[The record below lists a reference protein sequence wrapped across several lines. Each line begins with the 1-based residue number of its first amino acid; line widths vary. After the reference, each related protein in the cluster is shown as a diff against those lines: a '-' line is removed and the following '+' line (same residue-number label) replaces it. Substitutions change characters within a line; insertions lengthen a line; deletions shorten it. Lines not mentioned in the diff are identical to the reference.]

1 MDASQHPL
9 LHVMTAHKPPSSTD
23 TARTLRVLRQH
34 INTRWEFLRIW
45 EFQSGHQAPQGSKPR
60 RVATHLERSN
70 RHFQVQPRR
79 PLLTF
84 CSPDARRSMPMHNR
98 NDERQQKFD
107 HLPAGLPAQ
116 YRRPERT
123 KRQSSPTCTEPRR
136 RNCSITFSAASKL
149 NSSCKS
155 LQQVSCQ
162 IKLLYDRSQIA
173 RRQPAEAR
181 LLDAL
186 AMGGHCV

>member
-1 MDASQHPL
+1 M
-9 LHVMTAHKPPSSTD
+9 
-23 TARTLRVLRQH
+23 
-34 INTRWEFLRIW
+34 
-45 EFQSGHQAPQGSKPR
+45 
-60 RVATHLERSN
+60 
-70 RHFQVQPRR
+70 QPRR

-162 IKLLYDRSQIA
+162 IKLLYDRSQSREDNLRKLGCWMLWLWGDIVFSSLC
-173 RRQPAEAR
+173 R
-181 LLDAL
+181 LWTRVAQSPSLCRCCFL
-186 AMGGHCV
+186 FNLIRFHVGVSRC